1 VCGAAVRSPPQ
12 VVGRF
17 RKNFIADSSATAA
30 GLVAQLLLI
39 VVLARVLDTRA
50 YSGYILAASL
60 VAVGEMC
67 SDFGTRMWAIRQTAL
82 GMDLRAGLR
91 PILLTKLAYTALFA
105 AGVALLVGHTIPAA
119 GRCLIVA
126 IAFLQPSTDPILWQY
141 RGREQLYVD
150 ASITFAWRV
159 GAAML
164 MLLAAWLSRDLIL
177 TLAAWLIANV
187 TRVALEIAWLRL
199 RAPPA
204 AAQPHAAPSHA
215 ALELPSAGALIRE
228 VFPIGCAFVLMSLYQ
243 RVGVFAL
250 SRISDA
256 TAVAV
261 YGTSFS
267 LVTVPGF
274 FAVSVS
280 SALLPRLSR
289 SVHTR
294 SFAEATGTLDRGLA
308 LIAAL
313 SAALCL
319 AGVMAAPWVFDLLL
333 PARYYEGHL
342 VMQILLPGLYVSS
355 LSVLLKFCL
364 NALSLNTHDAVAS
377 GLGIVVFVLV
387 MVVPHWSVPSWGAA
401 FAWNVGELS
410 IFIARALVMAR
421 DGRLRMGR
429 VVRLGLLYAVLA
441 LVCYPLGRAAE
452 GLHAQFPLHRLWGA
466 S

>member
-1 VCGAAVRSPPQ
+1 M
-12 VVGRF
+12 GRF

-91 PILLTKLAYTALFA
+91 PILITKLAYTTLFA
-105 AGVALLVGHTIPAA
+105 VGVALLVGHSFPTT

-164 MLLAAWLSRDLIL
+164 MLLAAWLSRDLIV
-177 TLAAWLIANV
+177 TLAAWLTANV
-187 TRVALEIAWLRL
+187 TRVVLEIAWLRW
-199 RAPPA
+199 RAPQPA
-204 AAQPHAAPSHA
+204 TQAQPPPHAALP
-215 ALELPSAGALIRE
+215 LPSAAALIRE

-289 SVHTR
+289 SVHAR
-294 SFAEATGTLDRGLA
+294 AFAEATGTLERGLA

-313 SAALCL
+313 SAALCV
-319 AGVMAAPWVFDLLL
+319 AGVAAAPWVFDLLL
-333 PARYYEGHL
+333 PPRYYQGHL
-342 VMQILLPGLYVSS
+342 VMQILLPGLYISS

-364 NALSLNTHDAVAS
+364 NALSLNTHDAIAS

-401 FAWNVGELS
+401 LAWNAGELS

-421 DGRLRMGR
+421 DGRLGMGR

-441 LVCYPLGRAAE
+441 LACYPLGRAAD
-452 GLHAQFPLHRLWGA
+452 GLHEQFPLHRLWGA
-466 S
+466 R

>member
-1 VCGAAVRSPPQ
+1 
-12 VVGRF
+12 VGRF
-17 RKNFIADSSATAA
+17 RKNFIADSTATAA

-82 GMDLRAGLR
+82 GMDLRTGLR
-91 PILLTKLAYTALFA
+91 PILLTKLAYTTLFA
-105 AGVALLVGHTIPAA
+105 VGVALLIGPTFPTA

-150 ASITFAWRV
+150 ASITFVWRV
-159 GAAML
+159 SNAML
-164 MLLAAWLSRDLIL
+164 MLLTAWLTRELITTL
-177 TLAAWLIANV
+177 TAWLATNIA
-187 TRVALEIAWLRL
+187 RVALEIAWLRW

-204 AAQPHAAPSHA
+204 GPPVHSAPP
-215 ALELPSAGALIRE
+215 LPSAGALIRE

-256 TAVAV
+256 TSVAV

-274 FAVSVS
+274 FAISIS

-289 SVHTR
+289 SAHAR
-294 SFAEATGTLDRGLA
+294 AFAEATATMNRGLT

-313 SAALCL
+313 SATLCL
-319 AGVMAAPWVFDLLL
+319 GGVLAAPWVFDLLL
-333 PARYYEGHL
+333 PARYYQGHL

-364 NALSLNTHDAVAS
+364 NALTLNTHDAIAS
-377 GLGIVVFVLV
+377 ALGIVVFVLV

-401 FAWNVGELS
+401 FAWNLGELS
-410 IFIARALVMAR
+410 IFVARAAVLAR
-421 DGRLRMGR
+421 DARFSLGR
-429 VVRLGLLYAVLA
+429 VVRLGVLYLALA
-441 LVCYPLGRAAE
+441 LVCYPLGRLADD
-452 GLHAQFPLHRLWGA
+452 LHAQFPLHRLWGA
-466 S
+466 G